1 MATFPIE
8 LPPGVE
14 RSATADQSSGRY
26 YDTNLVR
33 WRQRALEPVG
43 GWRQKGTDSAGAGA
57 RAIKIWSDNSGQ
69 AWIAIGTYR
78 KLLAMDRAGEL
89 SDITPIRAT
98 TTPTDPF
105 DTTDTSTTVLVTD
118 TAHGATAGV
127 DVIISGAS
135 AVGGIT
141 IDGTYTVLTVP
152 TANTYTIAHTSPASA
167 TANGGGSV
175 TIKYQM
181 NPGRLDS
188 DFRGGYG
195 NGNYGVGTY
204 GTPRGDN
211 ANPNDVSVWSLD
223 TFGEDLV
230 GVMADDGII
239 CEWGLDVSA
248 PAEAVTGA
256 PTARALVVT
265 AERILMALGAD
276 GNPREVDWS
285 NQEDDTDWTPST
297 TNYAGDFILQTPGKL
312 MCGRR
317 VRGGTLLLTDVD
329 AHLAEF
335 IGQPLVYGFRQVGAA
350 GTGIVAQGAIATI
363 DGDSSPISAIW
374 MGPQGFMGYNGAV
387 QSIPCPVA
395 PYVFDDINRTQITKV
410 TASHNA
416 DFGEVIFYYPS
427 GSSTEND
434 RAVRYNYR
442 EDWWSIDHDGIR
454 LCGSEKGPLAHP
466 LAVDS
471 TGRILEH
478 EVGLDH
484 EDADWYAET
493 GPFLIGEGD
502 RNIQVLKV
510 YPDERTLG
518 DSDVTFLTR
527 FRPNGDESEFG
538 PYSLSEETDVR
549 FTAREVRVRITGTR
563 LAAAAVG
570 RFKLEGRESSRR

>member
-1 MATFPIE
+1 VATFPIE
-8 LPPGVE
+8 LPAGVE

-43 GWRQKGTDSAGAGA
+43 GWRQKGSDSAGAGA

-69 AWIAIGTYR
+69 AWIAVGTYR
-78 KLLAMDRAGEL
+78 KLWAMDRAGVL
-89 SDITPIRAT
+89 TDITPIRAT
-98 TTPTDPF
+98 SSLTDPF
-105 DTTDTSTTVLVTD
+105 DTTSGSHTVLVTD
-118 TAHGATAGV
+118 SAHGATVGV
-127 DVIISGAS
+127 DVSISGAT

-141 IDGTYTVLTVP
+141 VDGTYTVLTVP
-152 TANTYTIAHTSPASA
+152 TANTYTIAHTSNAAA

-175 TIKYQM
+175 TIDYQM

-195 NGNYGVGTY
+195 NGNYGAGTY

-230 GVMADDGII
+230 GVMADDGVIY
-239 CEWGLDVSA
+239 EWALDVST

-265 AERILMALGAD
+265 AERILMALGAG

-518 DSDVTFLTR
+518 IPTS
-527 FRPNGDESEFG
+527 PS
-538 PYSLSEETDVR
+538 
-549 FTAREVRVRITGTR
+549 
-563 LAAAAVG
+563 
-570 RFKLEGRESSRR
+570 